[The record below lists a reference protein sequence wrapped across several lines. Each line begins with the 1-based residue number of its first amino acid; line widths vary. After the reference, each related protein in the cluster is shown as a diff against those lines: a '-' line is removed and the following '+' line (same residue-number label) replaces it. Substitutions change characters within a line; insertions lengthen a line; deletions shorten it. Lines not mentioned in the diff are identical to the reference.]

1 MSLLR
6 LMVPLT
12 VAISCWLAFGTVVLS
27 AACARDELAPLA
39 LDAYPEAYLDFKQ
52 ALLMLVQQQ
61 QHKEWSLEARHK
73 LAELLHQTI
82 LQHLGEA
89 RSTCKQQLQRVVYFG
104 LVSVMWRRSY

>member
-1 MSLLR
+1 M
-6 LMVPLT
+6 
-12 VAISCWLAFGTVVLS
+12 VLS

-73 LAELLHQTI
+73 LAEMLHQTM
-82 LQHLGEA
+82 LRHLGEGGA
-89 RSTCKQQLQRVVYFG
+89 ACVNSSCRVFFLG
-104 LVSVMWRRSY
+104 LVCVMWQGSY